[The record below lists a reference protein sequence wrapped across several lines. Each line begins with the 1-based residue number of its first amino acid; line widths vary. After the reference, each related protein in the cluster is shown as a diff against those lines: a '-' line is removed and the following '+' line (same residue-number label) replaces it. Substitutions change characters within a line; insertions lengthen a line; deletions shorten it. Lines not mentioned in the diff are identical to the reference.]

1 IQPATVCALTAQH
14 GVVMTEEEVRR
25 RYAYRDFPGFIEA
38 FKWVTSFLREP
49 EDYALI
55 ARDLGEHLLT
65 QNVVYAEVTLS
76 IGVMLLR
83 KQQPEAN
90 FEAILRATKPLESRG
105 LRFRWIFDAAR
116 QFGADAALEV
126 VESARRCDSK
136 AIVAFGIGGDELSV
150 PTKEFRPSCDRAGQI
165 GLHKLM
171 HAGEVGGP
179 EKIREAIELLGAER
193 IGPGIAAINNPALM
207 DSLAQRKIPA

>member
-1 IQPATVCALTAQH
+1 MTSSLLSSRIASLPKAELHLHRECSIQPATVCALTAQH
-14 GVVMTEEEVRR
+14 GVVMTEEEVRW

-90 FEAILRATKPLESRG
+90 FEALLRATEPFGKRG
-105 LRFRWIFDAAR
+105 LRFRWAFDAGR
-116 QFGADAALEV
+116 QFGADAAMEG
-126 VESARRCDSK
+126 VESSTRSNSNAM
-136 AIVAFGIGGDELSV
+136 VAFGSGGHELSL
-150 PTKEFRPSCDRAGQI
+150 PRKELR
-165 GLHKLM
+165 
-171 HAGEVGGP
+171 
-179 EKIREAIELLGAER
+179 
-193 IGPGIAAINNPALM
+193 
-207 DSLAQRKIPA
+207 